1 MEHLAP
7 LTSNSVPEDRVAALA
22 REMRSAVL
30 AADHT
35 RADLLVKEYAE
46 TLSAFWESMPEDERE
61 ASELPQVSLELLAW
75 ARQATLIHR
84 ALTTEQLDVLQKASR
99 YQTTGIASALQV
111 NG

>member
-7 LTSNSVPEDRVAALA
+7 PSNAVTIDGVAALA
-22 REMRSAVL
+22 RDIRSAVL
-30 AADHT
+30 AADHAS
-35 RADLLVKEYAE
+35 ADLLVEEYAE
-46 TLSAFWESMPEDERE
+46 ALSTLWESMPEHERE
-61 ASELPQVSLELLAW
+61 TSVLPKVSLELLAW

-99 YQTTGIASALQV
+99 YQAAGIACALQV